1 MSRALSMLV
10 AGLVLVI
17 VVPLVLGGSGLGSE
31 LRQFPLDTFLM
42 MLGMIVVCWN
52 LNAGRLRLL
61 LAGRGGKLGQHQA
74 LGMVMATEFA
84 ISATPGGSG
93 GPFTLMALLSRRGV
107 RPAQTTAVFAV
118 DQMTDMLFFLSALAS
133 IGLYALSHTIDL
145 RLGWM
150 LAVPALLL
158 IIGFGLLAALGK
170 HHRRL
175 LKSSGRL
182 LRWLKVRHR
191 ARVKLARGLIHFR
204 HALVETLALPR
215 MTLAMIFLLCCA
227 HWLLRYSILYL
238 AVAGLGKDIDWSWT
252 FIVQMLSLAAGQLTL
267 LPGGAGGAEF
277 SSTTLLSPMIGAS
290 SAAAAVVI
298 WRAVT
303 FYFYLIAGAPVFFVM
318 AGRSMLKRL
327 LERRGNTT
335 EAQDEA
341 NAA

>member
-1 MSRALSMLV
+1 MNRALWMLG

-17 VVPLVLGGSGLGSE
+17 AVPLVLGGSGLGSQ
-31 LRQFPLDTFLM
+31 LRQFPLETFAL
-42 MLGMIVVCWN
+42 MLGMIVMCWN

-61 LAGRGGKLGQHQA
+61 LAGRGGHLGQRRA

-93 GPFTLMALLSRRGV
+93 GPFTLMGLLARQGV
-107 RPAQTTAVFAV
+107 RPAHASAVFAV

-175 LKSSGRL
+175 IKASGRL

-191 ARVKLARGLIHFR
+191 SRLRLARALIHFR
-204 HALVETLALPR
+204 HALIETLALPR
-215 MTLAMIFLLCCA
+215 LTLSLIFLLCCA

-238 AVAGLGKDIDWSWT
+238 AVAGLGRDIDWSWT

-267 LPGGAGGAEF
+267 LPGGAGGAEL
-277 SSTTLLSPMIGAS
+277 SSTALLGPVIGAS
-290 SAAAAVVI
+290 TAAAAVVI

-318 AGRSMLKRL
+318 AGRGMLARL
-327 LERRGNTT
+327 LNRRSPS
-335 EAQDEA
+335 A
-341 NAA
+341 